1 MSETPPPFRKVLIAN
16 RGEIAVRVIR
26 ACRELGIVPVAVYS
40 EADREALHVRQA
52 FEAYCIGPAAS
63 ADSYLRMDRILEV
76 AKATGADAIH
86 PGYGF
91 LAENSV
97 FARKVEEAGI
107 AWIGAPPDAMEVMG
121 DKVNSRRAMIAAGV
135 PVVPGTTEPIESVEE
150 ASEIAAE
157 MGYPVMVKA
166 SAGGGGKGMRRVD
179 SADALGSA
187 FRGARSEA
195 KSAFGDDRVY
205 IEKFIENPRHVEVQI
220 FSDAHGHHVHL
231 FERDCSIQRR
241 HQKLVEES
249 PCPVLPED
257 VRQAM
262 AKVAVQAAVA
272 VDYRGAGTV
281 EFLYSGDGSFY
292 FLEMNTRLQ
301 VEHPI
306 TEMCT
311 GVDLVRAQILV
322 AAGQPLP
329 FRQSELVQRGHAIE
343 VRICAEDPAENFRPA
358 PGRIR
363 SVRIPDGPWVRFDSA
378 IYAGYE
384 VPVHYDPML
393 GKLIVWGENRSAAI
407 GRMKSALQELTLGG
421 LRTNIPFFVQVMRHE
436 SFLSGDYD
444 TGFIERHLGVDL
456 LLGEGG
462 HGKVAAI
469 AAALSAW
476 RQEQQRQH
484 GAGSS
489 DSAEHGVSSWAMA
502 GRLGRLGRKS

>member
-1 MSETPPPFRKVLIAN
+1 
-16 RGEIAVRVIR
+16 
-26 ACRELGIVPVAVYS
+26 
-40 EADREALHVRQA
+40 
-52 FEAYCIGPAAS
+52 
-63 ADSYLRMDRILEV
+63 
-76 AKATGADAIH
+76 
-86 PGYGF
+86 
-91 LAENSV
+91 
-97 FARKVEEAGI
+97 
-107 AWIGAPPDAMEVMG
+107 
-121 DKVNSRRAMIAAGV
+121 
-135 PVVPGTTEPIESVEE
+135 
-150 ASEIAAE
+150 

-179 SADALGSA
+179 SADALESA

-249 PCPVLPED
+249 PCPVLSED
-257 VRQAM
+257 AREAM
-262 AKVAVQAAVA
+262 TRVAVQAAAA

-281 EFLYSGDGSFY
+281 EFLYSADGSFY

-311 GVDLVRAQILV
+311 GVDLVRTQILV

-329 FRQSELVQRGHAIE
+329 FRQSDLVQRGHAIE

-358 PGRIR
+358 PGLIR
-363 SVRIPDGPWVRFDSA
+363 SVRLPDGPWVRFDGA
-378 IYAGYE
+378 IYPGYE

-393 GKLIVWGENRSAAI
+393 GKLIVWGEDRAVAI
-407 GRMKSALQELTLGG
+407 GRMKRALRELTLGG
-421 LRTNIPFFVQVMRHE
+421 LRTNIPFFVQVMRHQ
-436 SFLSGDYD
+436 SFLSGEYD

-456 LLGEGG
+456 LLDEGS
-462 HGKVAAI
+462 HGRVAAI

-476 RQEQQRQH
+476 REEQQRST
-484 GAGSS
+484 GSGGGE
-489 DSAEHGVSSWAMA
+489 SASTGVSSWGMA
-502 GRLGRLGRKS
+502 GRLERLGRKA

>member
-1 MSETPPPFRKVLIAN
+1 MSQNSAPFRKVLIAN

-26 ACRELGIVPVAVYS
+26 ACRELGIVPVAVFS
-40 EADREALHVRQA
+40 EADREALHVRHA

-76 AKATGADAIH
+76 AKRADVDAIH

-91 LAENSV
+91 LAENPV

-107 AWIGAPPDAMEVMG
+107 AWIGAPPTAMEVMG
-121 DKVNSRRAMIAAGV
+121 DKVGSRQAMIAAGV
-135 PVVPGTTEPIESVEE
+135 PVVPGTTEPIESAEE
-150 ASEIAAE
+150 AAEIAGA

-179 SADALGSA
+179 VASDLESA
-187 FRGARSEA
+187 FRSAKSEA

-205 IEKFIENPRHVEVQI
+205 IEKFIESPRHVEIQI
-220 FSDAHGHHVHL
+220 FSDSFGNHVHL

-249 PCPVLPED
+249 PCPVLSED
-257 VRQAM
+257 TRQAM
-262 AKVAVQAAVA
+262 AAVAVQAAAA
-272 VDYRGAGTV
+272 VDYQGAGTV
-281 EFLYSGDGSFY
+281 EFLYSADGSFY

-301 VEHPI
+301 VEHPV
-306 TEMCT
+306 TEMVT
-311 GVDLVRAQILV
+311 GVDLVHAQILV

-329 FRQSELVQRGHAIE
+329 FKQDELVQRGHAIE

-358 PGRIR
+358 PGRIG
-363 SVRIPDGPWVRFDSA
+363 SVRLPDGPWVRLDGA
-378 IYAGYE
+378 IYPGYE

-393 GKLIVWGENRSAAI
+393 AKLIVWGENRSVAI
-407 GRMKSALQELTLGG
+407 GRMKRALRELTLGG

-436 SFLSGDYD
+436 SFLSGNYD
-444 TGFIERHLGVDL
+444 TGFIERHLGSSL
-456 LLGEGG
+456 LLDEGS
-462 HGKVAAI
+462 HAEVAAI

-476 RQEQQRQH
+476 RDERQRR
-484 GAGSS
+484 G
-489 DSAEHGVSSWAMA
+489 SAEPEGASSHSVSDWGMA
-502 GRLGRLGRKS
+502 GRLERLGRQS